1 MTIALPTVYHQF
13 QAKIT
18 HHEYEEMEIDIDW
31 NRSDECSQI
40 SIKVDDGSKSR
51 VTVTLAELREIIALG
66 ERFEAAHIAIIK
78 GEKP

>member
-1 MTIALPTVYHQF
+1 MTLALPTVYHQF

-31 NRSDECSQI
+31 NRSDDCASI

-51 VTVTLAELREIIALG
+51 VTLTIAELREIVALG
-66 ERFEAAHIAIIK
+66 ERFETAHATILK
-78 GEKP
+78 GETT